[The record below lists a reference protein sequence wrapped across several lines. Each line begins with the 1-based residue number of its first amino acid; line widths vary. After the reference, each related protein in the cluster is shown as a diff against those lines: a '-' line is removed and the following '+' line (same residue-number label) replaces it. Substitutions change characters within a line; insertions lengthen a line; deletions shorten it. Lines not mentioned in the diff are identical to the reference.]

1 MFLIFFFLKTGL
13 TSLPNTLDPKYQTI
27 VMDGNPLERL
37 EKDVFKAA
45 GLVNLQVIQMRNC
58 HLIDVHEH
66 AFRGL
71 VILKEVDIRYVDM
84 LYFQKEKK
92 NIKRFV
98 IMLDLVS
105 KELAAILHVYA
116 GGLIFM
122 K

>member
-1 MFLIFFFLKTGL
+1 MPKTFFPISRLYIPTVYIFNIFFLKTGL

-27 VMDGNPLERL
+27 VMDGNPLGIL

-71 VILKEVDIRYVDM
+71 VILKEVDIRYVSPVRDI
-84 LYFQKEKK
+84 KK
-92 NIKRFV
+92 PKPIHEFKVLQNIF
-98 IMLDLVS
+98 
-105 KELAAILHVYA
+105 
-116 GGLIFM
+116 
-122 K
+122 

>member
-1 MFLIFFFLKTGL
+1 M
-13 TSLPNTLDPKYQTI
+13 DPKYQTI

-71 VILKEVDIRYVDM
+71 VILKEVDIRYVD
-84 LYFQKEKK
+84 LNYFVKEVDIRYADLKFLPIFVSTQ
-92 NIKRFV
+92 IKT
-98 IMLDLVS
+98 
-105 KELAAILHVYA
+105 
-116 GGLIFM
+116 
-122 K
+122 

>member
-1 MFLIFFFLKTGL
+1 M
-13 TSLPNTLDPKYQTI
+13 DPKYQTI

-84 LYFQKEKK
+84 LYFQKKEKK
-92 NIKRFV
+92 CI
-98 IMLDLVS
+98 S
-105 KELAAILHVYA
+105 K
-116 GGLIFM
+116 GL
-122 K
+122 

>member
-27 VMDGNPLERL
+27 VMDGNPLGIL

-71 VILKEVDIRYVDM
+71 VILKEVDIRYVD
-84 LYFQKEKK
+84 LNYFG
-92 NIKRFV
+92 
-98 IMLDLVS
+98 
-105 KELAAILHVYA
+105 KELDIR
-116 GGLIFM
+116 
-122 K
+122 

>member
-1 MFLIFFFLKTGL
+1 MQLVRKPSLVQNKLSKAIFFNHICYSQLGL

-27 VMDGNPLERL
+27 VMDGNPLGIL

-71 VILKEVDIRYVDM
+71 VILKEVDIRYVD
-84 LYFQKEKK
+84 LNYFG
-92 NIKRFV
+92 
-98 IMLDLVS
+98 
-105 KELAAILHVYA
+105 KELDIR
-116 GGLIFM
+116 
-122 K
+122 